1 MARGNEFNDEV
12 VDILSGSGVRVAET
26 LEIHDQGA
34 TWWNLI
40 NHTQE
45 VGAKVPSEVRI
56 SGGVVE
62 PGVIH
67 LDSAAVSHDFTAGQS
82 PLYMGLDENEEPLFI
97 KVVFDSVTAGKISVF
112 FYDSMMILRK
122 SFSAIYSSGN
132 YPMRS
137 FKTRFGIWD
146 NTNKRLVL
154 NGNSTYYLSNV
165 LYFRD
170 LDIVCDYVSGNISFF
185 SSSSVAENGTWNL
198 SQPGKCLIAYQED
211 GQVKFKFVE
220 PIISETASNYATR
233 LRSIA
238 GAEILSIAQNS
249 LSGQIH
255 TFYSQAIS
263 SFGILWVDGTTGR
276 VFYALE
282 SEGWA
287 IANEILSLNSSG
299 KEKILAA
306 GFLPI
311 SEAGEYLCVYK
322 ELFPA
327 WELIPRPSGYAFP
340 ANSCLCG
347 SGITRD
353 DKTARIFTRAGD
365 QWVAHSLNLET
376 MNIEATSN
384 QATQLWEWSPPEAF
398 LYEENETRELWVGQ
412 DSFWVID
419 KSTLQIVYG
428 WRDWESSGRFYS
440 VSSWA
445 YQRGSIWKIN
455 DNILFWSLALG
466 HYSYLY
472 EEHYVLRLSDLLGYN
487 TREEVNVALN
497 TLESTKQAVGTK
509 VAWIHRG
516 VLDNAA
522 GIRDRR
528 LVTEDSNAYYF
539 NFYVDD
545 LGKVISGNTY
555 PAVVSMALNK
565 NDLSLHSITTETEN
579 KNGYNTTIDP
589 HWYDSDGTPR
599 LDFSQIDD
607 RGDVFSHALGK
618 YRSGKLDTRG
628 RILETNAGASNNVWD
643 TIYGC
648 PYGRKPN
655 EWRSHLYGCGAT
667 HRGRWVGRHYLAYTA
682 STSDTKNRYVLG
694 LWSYKPDTSANAAMD
709 NVIKMWE
716 IPSNIAI
723 ESSIWDGSNGNLW
736 LLSGIVDG
744 DIKYLKMNSL
754 SGVEQK
760 IMAVNLSNTDDRY
773 DVDFQGSQYG
783 VFSIPYPYP
792 ATSTTTPFYSH
803 AALNFYGAYTTVV
816 DTWGEGH
823 VFKTC
828 EIGET
833 VPLPEVGGG
842 GGGSGGIEIVMG
854 DKIYFPYPFKR
865 EKVSVELANLQKTVK
880 VALPDTQDDQILQ
893 LVASGKDFRGHRCI
907 VRRLFIDADLNK
919 YGSSIVLMDGYI
931 QDWSY
936 RRKDRTILFSIAHT
950 VIDLSA
956 PFPRRIMSMLCSHR
970 FKGKRCQYAGA
981 SVLCPKTLSACE
993 TLGNTIHYGGFPWVA
1008 ARQRRVMFR

>member
-12 VDILSGSGVRVAET
+12 VDILSGSGLRIAET

-45 VGAKVPSEVRI
+45 IGAKVPSEVRI

-122 SFSAIYSSGN
+122 SFSAIYSSGA
-132 YPMRS
+132 YPVRS

-154 NGNSTYYLSNV
+154 NGNSTYYTSSN
-165 LYFRD
+165 LYFMN
-170 LDIVCDYVSGNISFF
+170 LDVVCDYASGNISFF
-185 SSSSVAENGTWNL
+185 SSSSVSENGTWIL
-198 SQPGKCLIAYQED
+198 SQPGKSLIAYFET
-211 GQVKFKFVE
+211 GQIKFKFVE
-220 PIISETASNYATR
+220 PTLSESASNYAAR
-233 LRSIA
+233 LRGTA
-238 GAEILSIAQNS
+238 GAEILSIAQDP
-249 LSGQIH
+249 LPGQIH

-287 IANEILSLNSSG
+287 IANEILSFNSSG

-306 GFLPI
+306 GCLPI
-311 SEAGEYLCVYK
+311 SETGEYLGLYK

-327 WELIPRPSGYAFP
+327 WETVTRPSGYAFP

-353 DKTARIFTRAGD
+353 GKTARIFTRAGD
-365 QWVAHSLNLET
+365 QWVAHSVNLET
-376 MNIEATSN
+376 MTIEASSN

-412 DSFWVID
+412 DAFWVVD
-419 KSTLQIVYG
+419 KNTLQIVYG
-428 WRDWESSGRFYS
+428 WRDWESSGRFYCRS
-440 VSSWA
+440 PWT

-455 DNILFWSLALG
+455 DKILFWSLASTYNPYLTSEYYTLG
-466 HYSYLY
+466 ASL
-472 EEHYVLRLSDLLGYN
+472 LLGYDSSS
-487 TREEVNVALN
+487 EVTAALN
-497 TLESTKQAVGTK
+497 TLDSTQQVVGTK
-509 VAWIHRG
+509 VSWSSRG
-516 VLDNAA
+516 DLDNAG

-539 NFYVDD
+539 NFYVNN
-545 LGKVISGNTY
+545 LGQVLSGYTS

-565 NDLSLHSITTETEN
+565 NDLSLHSITTEAEN

-599 LDFSQIDD
+599 LDLSQLDD
-607 RGDVFSHALGK
+607 RGDAFAHALARH
-618 YRSGKLDTRG
+618 RSGKLDARG
-628 RILETNAGASNNVWD
+628 GILETNAGTSSIILD
-643 TIYGC
+643 TLYGL
-648 PYGRKPN
+648 PVQGLPD
-655 EWRSHLYGCGAT
+655 EWRSHLHGCGFT
-667 HRGRWVGRHYLAYTA
+667 HRGRWVGRHYLAHTK
-682 STSDTKNRYVLG
+682 STSDPNNRYALG

-760 IMAVNLSNTDDRY
+760 ITAVNLSNTDDRY

-792 ATSTTTPFYSH
+792 ATSTTTPLYSH
-803 AALNFYGAYTTVV
+803 AALHFYGAYTTVV
-816 DTWGEGH
+816 DTWGDGH

-833 VPLPEVGGG
+833 VPLPEA
-842 GGGSGGIEIVMG
+842 GGSGGGAGGVEIIM
-854 DKIYFPYPFKR
+854 DNRSYLPYPFKR
-865 EKVSVELANLQKTVK
+865 EKISVELSNLQKTLK

-936 RRKDRTILFSIAHT
+936 RRKDKTVLFSLAHT
-950 VIDLSA
+950 VIDLRA
-956 PFPRRIMSMLCSHR
+956 PFPRRIMSMLCSHC